1 MGYPRVRFTKNVELT
16 LKDGTARLCYSSK
29 NYAVTKVTISREDN
43 VADIY
48 FKDGSIAQAV
58 ETDCFEPCDCP
69 TNFVSKPKPK
79 PIIAT
84 KEPIKDGPSPTKEP
98 VGTSSD
104 KPAASEPTSK
114 V

>member
-16 LKDGTARLCYSSK
+16 LKDGAVRLCYSSK

-48 FKDGSIAQAV
+48 FKDGTVAQAV
-58 ETDCFEPCDCP
+58 ETDCFEPCDCH
-69 TNFVSKPKPK
+69 TSFVSKPKPK
-79 PIIAT
+79 P
-84 KEPIKDGPSPTKEP
+84 KEPVQDGPSPAKEP